1 MTYPKMGLAQEE
13 GASGLVKKSFKE
25 AVKGA
30 PDVDMGG
37 APVRRGKDV
46 DMGGV
51 GIGPTKTQTKDG
63 KV

>member
-30 PDVDMGG
+30 PI
-37 APVRRGKDV
+37 RRGKYV

-51 GIGPTKTQTKDG
+51 GIGPTKTQTKDD